1 MIAPTL
7 QRLALC
13 FLLLCSVV
21 VPAAAAEVAA
31 NVLVGMLASANIG
44 AGVPAGWPRAQ
55 RRVEDAKMLLDVEK
69 VKMLPWQIG
78 LLNRKLGTQAG
89 LEQRCLR
96 GGGQAPEGSMNLWL
110 GPLLVLIT
118 VVFGFRLIR
127 SRSRCFR
134 QSDQESPLEVGGPEA
149 SYSTCPARPQVLPK
163 HRRSSKRLVA
173 RGMPE
178 LLLSRYKQSR
188 CKGSTFGRTVL
199 VCLTQPLCHGHTC
212 GATPGSCC
220 CPGVDGSI

>member
-96 GGGQAPEGSMNLWL
+96 GGGQAPEGSM
-110 GPLLVLIT
+110 PT
-118 VVFGFRLIR
+118 
-127 SRSRCFR
+127 SCF
-134 QSDQESPLEVGGPEA
+134 D
-149 SYSTCPARPQVLPK
+149 
-163 HRRSSKRLVA
+163 HRRLRISLDKVKES
-173 RGMPE
+173 
-178 LLLSRYKQSR
+178 LLQAIRPRVS
-188 CKGSTFGRTVL
+188 
-199 VCLTQPLCHGHTC
+199 P
-212 GATPGSCC
+212 
-220 CPGVDGSI
+220 